1 MKIFYSILLVIAI
14 GNNLYAQQNVIKD
27 LEQQKRQIEKDIAY
41 TSSLIDQTKEDQ
53 KTSIDN
59 LNLIKKN
66 IESRRELVQSID
78 KQLVAISIEIS
89 EKQKRIAALYDDLTK
104 LKDNYSKMVLFAY
117 RNKNMYTQVMYILAS
132 DDLNQAYR
140 RMSYLKAYSEDRME
154 HARKINA
161 QSDKIST
168 EISSLQVTKAE
179 QEYLLSQK
187 NLELASL
194 DIEEKTY
201 EATLEDLKTKEREL
215 LRELETKRKQAAKLD
230 RQIENAIAE
239 EARREAERRR
249 EAELK
254 SKAEAARLAANEQA
268 ATTKFERMRGKL
280 PMPVSKGVVVTRFG
294 IYNHPVLKGIKVTS
308 NGIDISTDNKAIVYV
323 VAEGVVRRVFSTGST
338 TSVLV
343 QHGLYYTV
351 YTHVDNVTVKAG
363 DVVYARQPIALVD
376 QSHANDRSVLHF
388 ELWRQTV
395 KQDPEKWLS
404 NAFK

>member
-1 MKIFYSILLVIAI
+1 VKIFYSILLVITI

-27 LEQQKRQIEKDIAY
+27 LEQQKRQIEKGIAY

-53 KTSIDN
+53 KTSMDN

-66 IESRRELVQSID
+66 IESRKELVQSID
-78 KQLVAISIEIS
+78 KQLVAISVEIS
-89 EKQKRIAALYDDLTK
+89 EKQKRIATLYDDLTK
-104 LKDNYSKMVLFAY
+104 LKENYSKMVLFAY
-117 RNKNMYTQVMYILAS
+117 RNKNVYTQVMYILAS

-140 RMSYLKAYSEDRME
+140 RISYLKAYSEDRME

-161 QSDKIST
+161 QSDRIGT

-179 QEYLLSQK
+179 QEYLLRQK

-215 LRELETKRKQAAKLD
+215 LKELEVKKKQAAKLD
-230 RQIENAIAE
+230 GQIESAIAE

-254 SKAEAARLAANEQA
+254 SKAEVARLAANEQA
-268 ATTKFERMRGKL
+268 ATAKFERMRGKL
-280 PMPVSKGVVVTRFG
+280 PMPVSKGVVVTGFG

-308 NGIDISTDNKAIVYV
+308 NGIDISTDSKAIVYV

-376 QSHANDRSVLHF
+376 QSHAGDRSVLHF

-404 NAFK
+404 NTFK